1 MVNNLNEL
9 VELLARRDS
18 ISLLEANNL
27 IDIAAEEIRIAI
39 EEGKPLEMLEDI
51 VADLLGLEPD
61 YLFLLINEMF

>member
-9 VELLARRDS
+9 VELLARRDN

-39 EEGKPLEMLEDI
+39 EEDEPLEMLEDI